1 MQTPPFLQ
9 RGPWG
14 RMLRNPLMQ
23 RVIRNSG
30 YLFTGSTMSAALSM
44 VQSILAARLL
54 GAAVFG
60 VLGTITVFASVVNRL
75 TSFRMGELVV
85 NYVGEF
91 SEQGDLRKAAAAFK
105 AASLAEAS
113 SSLLAYALVV
123 ALAPLGA
130 RYLAHDAAYA
140 GLFTV
145 YGAML
150 LAHLVAESATGLLQ
164 HFNRFRLLAGVQ
176 IGQSLLTLLL
186 ILLATAAD
194 AGLEAV
200 VLAYLAGKVAWA
212 LAISVAAWIEAGR
225 NWGAGWWRAPL
236 RLIGEQAGKMA
247 RFGISTNL
255 TGTLTLVT
263 RDSEVLWLGAL
274 SSPLQVGYYKVTLAI
289 LNVLLIPV
297 QPLISTTYREVAR
310 EVATRSWHNVR
321 YLLRSGSLISG
332 AYSLSAAAGLVLFGR
347 WVVSLWGTAFLPQSY
362 LALLIL
368 LLGVT
373 TVNVFY
379 WNRTVL
385 LPLGMPEYPTK
396 VTLAAAAG
404 KVIAILILVP
414 RLGAAGMAITLSGY
428 FLATATTLV
437 WKTLREI
444 RRQEMLVPAPANTQM
459 ASDPS
464 TLHTG

>member
-1 MQTPPFLQ
+1 MQTPSLLQ

-23 RVIRNSG
+23 RVVRNSG
-30 YLFTGSTMSAALSM
+30 YLFTGSTFSAALSM
-44 VQSILAARLL
+44 LQSILAARLL
-54 GAAVFG
+54 GVEVFG

-91 SEQGDLRKAAAAFK
+91 SAQGEPRKAAAAFK
-105 AASLAEAS
+105 AAALAEAV

-123 ALAPLGA
+123 LLAPLGA
-130 RYLAHDAAYA
+130 RYLAHDVSYT
-140 GLFTV
+140 GLFSI
-145 YGAML
+145 YGVML
-150 LAHLVAESATGLLQ
+150 LAHLVAESAGGLLQ
-164 HFNRFRLLAGVQ
+164 HFDRFRFQAAVQ
-176 IGQSLLTLLL
+176 VAQSVLTLLL
-186 ILLATAAD
+186 IILASLAK

-200 VLAYLAGKVAWA
+200 VLAYLAGKVMWA
-212 LAISVAAWIEAGR
+212 LIISVGAWLEAGR
-225 NWGAGWWRAPL
+225 RWGPGWWRAPL
-236 RLIGEQAGKMA
+236 ASISGQAGKMA

-289 LNVLLIPV
+289 LNLLLIPV

-310 EVATRSWHNVR
+310 EVATRSWENVR

-347 WVVSLWGTAFLPQSY
+347 WVVSLWGSEFLPQSY
-362 LALLIL
+362 LALVIL
-368 LLGVT
+368 LLGVSA
-373 TVNVFY
+373 VNVFY

-396 VTLAAAAG
+396 VTLAAAAA
-404 KVIAILILVP
+404 KVLAIFMLVP
-414 RLGAAGMAITLSGY
+414 RWGATGMAVTLSGF
-428 FLATATTLV
+428 FLVTAAALV

-444 RRQEMLVPAPANTQM
+444 RRQEALVAATAN
-459 ASDPS
+459 P
-464 TLHTG
+464 

>member
-1 MQTPPFLQ
+1 MHIRTLLQ
-9 RGPWG
+9 RGPLG

-23 RVIRNSG
+23 RVMRNSG
-30 YLFTGSTMSAALSM
+30 YLFTGSTLSAAMSM
-44 VQSILAARLL
+44 VQSVLAFRLL
-54 GAAVFG
+54 GAQAFG
-60 VLGTITVFASVVNRL
+60 VLGIITVFASVVNRL

-91 SEQGDLRKAAAAFK
+91 SAQGETHKAAAAFK
-105 AASLAEAS
+105 AAALAEAS
-113 SSLLAYALVV
+113 SSLVAYGLIV

-130 RYLAHDAAYA
+130 RYLAHDPSVS
-140 GLFTV
+140 GLFAF
-145 YGAML
+145 YGSML

-164 HFNRFRLLAGVQ
+164 HFDRFRFQAVVQ
-176 IGQSLLTLLL
+176 VGQSALTLLL
-186 ILLATAAD
+186 IILATLLK
-194 AGLEAV
+194 AGLDAV
-200 VLAYLAGKVAWA
+200 VLAYLAGKVVWA
-212 LAISVAAWIEAGR
+212 LAISVGAWLEAGR
-225 NWGAGWWRAPL
+225 RWGSGWWRAPL
-236 RLIGEQAGKMA
+236 SSISGQAGKMA

-289 LNVLLIPV
+289 LNLLLIPV

-310 EVATRSWHNVR
+310 EVATRSWENVR

-347 WVVSLWGTAFLPQSY
+347 GVVSLWGSEALPTSY
-362 LALLIL
+362 QALLIL
-368 LLGVT
+368 LLGVSA
-373 TVNVFY
+373 VNVFY

-396 VTLAAAAG
+396 VTLAAAAA
-404 KVIAILILVP
+404 KVIAIFVLVP
-414 RLGAAGMAITLSGY
+414 RLGALGMAVTLSGY
-428 FLATATTLV
+428 FLATALTLV

-444 RRQEMLVPAPANTQM
+444 RRQEALVAAAAN
-459 ASDPS
+459 P
-464 TLHTG
+464 